1 MTAESR
7 NYSGELNQPIGN
19 ALPPGRVADVLFH
32 IALPAPRWG
41 RVFTI
46 ALMAAKYIFVTGGVV
61 SSIGK
66 GICVASIGRILKSQG
81 LAVTVI
87 KLDPYLNV
95 DPGTMSPYQHG
106 EVFVTRDGGETD
118 LDLGHYERFIDVE
131 LTRDSNVTAGQ
142 TYLELITRERR
153 GDFLGGTIQTVPH
166 LTNEIKS
173 RLTGLAEKSGAD
185 VVVVEVGGTVG
196 DIEGLPFLEAIRQ
209 MRNTVGRNNVFYV
222 HLTLLPYISA
232 SEELKTKPTQHSVKE
247 LRSIGIQPDA
257 LICRSDRE
265 ITPSIQDKL
274 SLFCDVDSAAVFP
287 MPTVGNVYEVP
298 LIMEQ
303 SGMGRILSQALSLDG
318 QLELAEWQGLVNRMN
333 AAEETVSIAIVGKYV
348 EYPDSYMS
356 VREALRHAAAACG
369 LRAAVRWVHSE
380 AVERDGPEAHLAE
393 VSGIVVP
400 GGFGPRGV
408 EGMVDT
414 SRYARDKAVPYLGLC
429 LGMQVMVIDWARE
442 RAGLRDANSSELNPA
457 CAHPVIDIMD
467 GQAGVT
473 ELGGTMRLG
482 QYACQPQGNTR
493 MAQAYGRMIPAGSR
507 TAPGYDRTAAAG
519 GAAAQIMERHR
530 HRYEVNNH
538 YREELEASGMV
549 MSGLSPDGMLV
560 EAAEVPD
567 HPFMVGVQYH
577 PEFQSRPNRPHP
589 LFSALVRQAQQT
601 IREGRQ
607 LPFRRA
613 GWWSF
618 GG

>member
-1 MTAESR
+1 MPT
-7 NYSGELNQPIGN
+7 
-19 ALPPGRVADVLFH
+19 
-32 IALPAPRWG
+32 
-41 RVFTI
+41 
-46 ALMAAKYIFVTGGVV
+46 KYIFVTGGVV

-81 LAVTVI
+81 LSVTVV

-106 EVFVTRDGGETD
+106 EVFVTKDGGETD

-142 TYLELITRERR
+142 AYLELITRERR

-166 LTNEIKS
+166 LTNEIKD
-173 RLTGLAEKSGAD
+173 RLINLAERSNAD

-209 MRNTVGRNNVFYV
+209 MRNTVGRWNVFYM

-257 LICRSDRE
+257 LICRSDTE
-265 ITPSIQDKL
+265 ITRSIQEKL
-274 SLFCDVDSAAVFP
+274 SLFCDVETEAVFP
-287 MPTVGNVYEVP
+287 MPTVNNVYEVP
-298 LIMEQ
+298 LIMEDF
-303 SGMGRILSQALSLDG
+303 GLGRYLSQSLSLDG
-318 QLELAEWQGLVNRMN
+318 ERALGEWYDLVDRMN
-333 AAEETVSIAIVGKYV
+333 AAERAVPIAIVGKYV

-356 VREALRHAAAACG
+356 VREALRHAASSCG
-369 LRAAVRWVHSE
+369 LRAEVRWVHSE
-380 AVERDGPEAHLAE
+380 AVERDGPEEHLKD
-393 VSGIVVP
+393 VCGIVVP

-408 EGMVDT
+408 QGMVET
-414 SRYARDKAVPYLGLC
+414 SRYARDKEVPYLGLC

-442 RAGLRDANSSELNPA
+442 VAGLRWANSSELDPD
-457 CAHPVIDIMD
+457 CEHPVIDIMH
-467 GQAGVT
+467 GQRGIT
-473 ELGGTMRLG
+473 DLGGTMRLG
-482 QYACQPQGNTR
+482 QYPCRPQSNSR
-493 MAQAYGRMIPAGSR
+493 MAQAYGD
-507 TAPGYDRTAAAG
+507 DRNEVL
-519 GAAAQIMERHR
+519 ERHR
-530 HRYEVNNH
+530 HRYEVNNK
-538 YREELEASGMV
+538 YRESLEASGMV
-549 MSGLSPDGMLV
+549 MSGLSPDGELV

-567 HPFMVGVQYH
+567 HPFMVGVQFH

-589 LFSALVRQAQQT
+589 LFSALMGEARNTV
-601 IREGRQ
+601 REGKQ
-607 LPFRRA
+607 LPFSRP

-618 GG
+618 STQ

>member
-1 MTAESR
+1 MPT
-7 NYSGELNQPIGN
+7 
-19 ALPPGRVADVLFH
+19 
-32 IALPAPRWG
+32 
-41 RVFTI
+41 
-46 ALMAAKYIFVTGGVV
+46 KYIFVTGGVV

-81 LAVTVI
+81 LSVTVA

-106 EVFVTRDGGETD
+106 EVFVTKDGGETD

-142 TYLELITRERR
+142 AYLELITRERR

-166 LTNEIKS
+166 LTNEIKD
-173 RLTGLAEKSGAD
+173 RLISLAEKSEAD
-185 VVVVEVGGTVG
+185 VVIVEVGGTVG

-209 MRNTVGRNNVFYV
+209 MRNTVGRNNVFYM

-257 LICRSDRE
+257 LICRSDTE
-265 ITPSIQDKL
+265 INRSIQEKL
-274 SLFCDVDSAAVFP
+274 SLFCDVETEAVFP

-298 LIMEQ
+298 LIMEEFGLG
-303 SGMGRILSQALSLDG
+303 SFLSQSLNLDG
-318 QLELAEWQGLVNRMN
+318 KLELREWYDLVNRMN
-333 AAEETVSIAIVGKYV
+333 AAERAVPIAIVGKYV

-356 VREALRHAAAACG
+356 VREALRHAAASCG
-369 LRAAVRWVHSE
+369 LRAEVRWVHSE
-380 AVERDGPEAHLAE
+380 AVERDGPDEYLKD
-393 VSGIVVP
+393 VCGIVVP

-408 EGMVDT
+408 EGMVET
-414 SRYARDKAVPYLGLC
+414 SRYARDKEVPYLGLC
-429 LGMQVMVIDWARE
+429 LGMQVMVIDWARDV
-442 RAGLRDANSSELNPA
+442 AGLRRANSSELDPD
-457 CAHPVIDIMD
+457 CEHPVIDIMH
-467 GQAGVT
+467 GQRGIT
-473 ELGGTMRLG
+473 DLGGTMRLG
-482 QYACQPQGNTR
+482 QYPCRPQTSTQ
-493 MAQAYGRMIPAGSR
+493 MAQAYGAGR
-507 TAPGYDRTAAAG
+507 PE
-519 GAAAQIMERHR
+519 INERHR

-538 YREELEASGMV
+538 YRESLEASGMV
-549 MSGLSPDGMLV
+549 MSGLSPDGELV

-567 HPFMVGVQYH
+567 HPFMVGVQFH

-589 LFSALVRQAQQT
+589 LFRALMGQAGSVV
-601 IREGRQ
+601 REGKQ
-607 LPFRRA
+607 LPFNRP

-618 GG
+618 STQ